1 MDIEVDSSGISGQLT
16 WFGDELFNGEPI
28 VDTTLVLQNV
38 HETSDDVVLETTNGS
53 FSTDETRIIQGT
65 GQATFTE
72 NGTFESEGLASVLD
86 FYGTFTRTIGDG
98 RTYVANGTWNGT
110 GEIKVSWIDLP
121 ETFDVVCNIDSEDS
135 NNVTIPTNETV
146 CLKDDTGELPVYLID
161 GEVSANGRFTSV
173 GDTILVQ
180 EHEGSSFEG
189 IGFFEGTGTFNGTG
203 RFVGS
208 GAFSGEMVSPGSF
221 YQTGIVPGEY
231 EVTVSLENGRDVLL
245 PQTVTVGIN
254 PEFGIVLSMPGS
266 LIAGNLTNATG
277 GILTNT
283 SFEIIDNLIEDSTP
297 VLITTNDT
305 GGYRYGPI
313 SSGEYEYRIDL
324 DEDGFYEVSG
334 FISVGDE
341 TEVFEPINI
350 IPDMYDVSISL
361 QAPVADNGSA
371 LVEIGNQ
378 NFTLTNPIGLTT
390 TYESDEGGMISMELN
405 VGDYVIEQT
414 GLEDYYL
421 YSSFSVE
428 DEDLSFDLEY
438 AIASTLSGQILAYT
452 VDYDENWTQSDIEAN
467 STAASMLDVTLTSGD
482 IQFDTITD
490 SEGNFSIIV
499 PGDLSYVMKAT
510 TTANTY
516 GVGLSVEPN
525 EISETD
531 LGSIYLSRLN
541 SVSGLLSVN
550 STNSSW
556 NAQNFNG
563 LTPTIVA
570 VDENGI
576 EWDAEVT
583 ATGIFNLNLASGIYD
598 FSATE
603 SEYNIETVEDWEIT
617 NFVQTNS
624 VPMLADLQPIS
635 VAIEVC
641 LVKEVSGDC
650 SEGIPKYAD
659 LTINSPFN
667 NNETYKLNESDF
679 DEFGTYN
686 LEIMPGKYT
695 VQTTYTDPSDENATD
710 FNMFFTSREIFI
722 SMFAEDND
730 AVIIELN
737 DERLFNGKITAGQDN
752 FSNTQFLLYNESN
765 NQWLSATTND
775 TGEFSQYIPS
785 GDWVVIISPQ
795 EIENTTYTLRYPL
808 AIDEDSSTRTNLDL
822 DLEEAVRVNAT
833 LVESLTDEFVVNARL
848 LAVSN
853 DGYGNVTLASS
864 DDSGN
869 VTDVIMP
876 GSWTLSL
883 QKETDD
889 KRWSI
894 QDDLYTFVATNQD
907 VELGNLTVDLEV
919 LIGGKIYWDFNEND
933 IADLS
938 ELVAGANITITS
950 SDDTL
955 TFDLTTDEFGVWSQM
970 VPVMDT
976 YNVTIEKSGY
986 SPGYYTTNETQGM
999 IVVADS
1005 VTEDL
1010 SIVADNVQVS
1020 GIVTSVMQD
1029 EEASLT
1035 GSTITL
1041 YPETGRDLNPVTL
1054 SGVYDNGELT
1064 WSTSVEPGNWVVV
1077 VESTVADEN
1086 TGGVS
1091 IGYLNAG
1098 IEDGGELEMVM
1109 SSGGYVQLDTVW
1121 QDIQLGEH
1129 HAGSDS
1135 TGSTMIDG
1143 LVEVT
1148 IDAGID
1154 VTWNYTLDSNGKLN
1168 LLLPVGDFQI
1178 SSEFTT
1184 IQHERML
1191 DMQYTGNSFGLIEQ
1205 GIIDEDMSFTRTL
1218 NSASTVTINDAS
1230 VVNAT
1235 FIETAM
1241 LTPIV
1246 NDEDYDVIEFDLDIV
1261 YEGTE
1266 NSDVLTIGGRPSNT
1280 IDSEDWTVEVFN
1292 GTEWTS
1298 ELEVTLGIGE
1308 SLSDDSVS
1316 NTSTVKMRIML
1327 PNVTSS
1333 LSLENGH
1340 LIKIEVS
1347 SETGISSSVDLRVKV
1362 PQYYGM
1368 EITNSITETGVSPG
1382 GTGSFS
1388 FTLTNTGN
1396 GDDSFSIELA
1406 DNLLAGW
1413 QITPTT
1419 STLTISKGDQRT
1431 QQFSIFAPESFTSG
1445 EVEATVTITSEDGA
1459 TSETITVAIQSA
1471 RISLDVDETMSQEL
1485 TKVYESQPGQIV
1497 VPITNSG
1504 YRTASTVL
1512 VTVNLTNDLGN
1523 EILENIGNQTISIP
1537 AGQTINATFVLDG
1550 SSKKFNRY
1558 AISVDILGED
1568 NDYVEDS
1575 VEPFDYQEETILDTA
1590 EPTSGWF
1597 MVVIIVLTALVA
1609 YGGLKVS
1616 RNKSSNRF

>member
-1 MDIEVDSSGISGQLT
+1 V
-16 WFGDELFNGEPI
+16 
-28 VDTTLVLQNV
+28 
-38 HETSDDVVLETTNGS
+38 
-53 FSTDETRIIQGT
+53 
-65 GQATFTE
+65 
-72 NGTFESEGLASVLD
+72 
-86 FYGTFTRTIGDG
+86 
-98 RTYVANGTWNGT
+98 
-110 GEIKVSWIDLP
+110 
-121 ETFDVVCNIDSEDS
+121 
-135 NNVTIPTNETV
+135 
-146 CLKDDTGELPVYLID
+146 
-161 GEVSANGRFTSV
+161 
-173 GDTILVQ
+173 
-180 EHEGSSFEG
+180 
-189 IGFFEGTGTFNGTG
+189 
-203 RFVGS
+203 
-208 GAFSGEMVSPGSF
+208 
-221 YQTGIVPGEY
+221 
-231 EVTVSLENGRDVLL
+231 
-245 PQTVTVGIN
+245 
-254 PEFGIVLSMPGS
+254 
-266 LIAGNLTNATG
+266 
-277 GILTNT
+277 
-283 SFEIIDNLIEDSTP
+283 
-297 VLITTNDT
+297 
-305 GGYRYGPI
+305 
-313 SSGEYEYRIDL
+313 
-324 DEDGFYEVSG
+324 
-334 FISVGDE
+334 
-341 TEVFEPINI
+341 
-350 IPDMYDVSISL
+350 
-361 QAPVADNGSA
+361 
-371 LVEIGNQ
+371 
-378 NFTLTNPIGLTT
+378 
-390 TYESDEGGMISMELN
+390 
-405 VGDYVIEQT
+405 
-414 GLEDYYL
+414 
-421 YSSFSVE
+421 
-428 DEDLSFDLEY
+428 
-438 AIASTLSGQILAYT
+438 
-452 VDYDENWTQSDIEAN
+452 
-467 STAASMLDVTLTSGD
+467 
-482 IQFDTITD
+482 
-490 SEGNFSIIV
+490 
-499 PGDLSYVMKAT
+499 
-510 TTANTY
+510 
-516 GVGLSVEPN
+516 
-525 EISETD
+525 
-531 LGSIYLSRLN
+531 
-541 SVSGLLSVN
+541 
-550 STNSSW
+550 
-556 NAQNFNG
+556 
-563 LTPTIVA
+563 
-570 VDENGI
+570 
-576 EWDAEVT
+576 
-583 ATGIFNLNLASGIYD
+583 
-598 FSATE
+598 
-603 SEYNIETVEDWEIT
+603 VEDWEIT
-617 NFVQTNS
+617 TFVETQTVS
-624 VPMLADLQPIS
+624 MMADLQPVS

-641 LVKEVSGDC
+641 LVKDVTGDC

-659 LTINSPFN
+659 ITITSQVDINASH
-667 NNETYKLNESDF
+667 KLGESDF

-686 LEIMPGKYT
+686 LEIMPGRYT
-695 VQTTYTDPSDENATD
+695 LQTTYTDSSDENATD
-710 FNMFFTSREIFI
+710 FNMFFTTQEIFV

-730 AVIIELN
+730 AIIIELN
-737 DERLFNGKITAGQDN
+737 DERLFNGKITVGQDN

-785 GDWVVIISPQ
+785 GDWIVIVSPQ

-808 AIDEDSSTRTNLDL
+808 AIDDDSSTRTNLVL
-822 DLEEAVRVNAT
+822 ALEEAVRVNAT

-883 QKETDD
+883 LKETDD

-894 QDDLYTFVATNQD
+894 EDELYTFVATNQD

-933 IADLS
+933 ITDVS

-955 TFDLTTDEFGVWSQM
+955 TFDLITDDFGVWSQM

-976 YNVTIEKSGY
+976 YNVTVEKSGY
-986 SPGYYTTNETQGM
+986 SSGYYTTNETQGM
-999 IVVADS
+999 IVDSDS
-1005 VTEDL
+1005 VKEDL

-1020 GIVTSVMQD
+1020 GIVTSIMQD

-1041 YPETGRDLNPVTL
+1041 YPETGRDLTPVTL
-1054 SGVYDNGELT
+1054 SGDYDNGELT

-1109 SSGGYVQLDTVW
+1109 SSGGYIQLNTVW
-1121 QDIQLGEH
+1121 QDIQLGDH

-1154 VTWNYTLDSNGKLN
+1154 VTWNYTLDSVGELN

-1178 SSEFTT
+1178 SSTFTT

-1191 DMQYTGNSFGLIEQ
+1191 DMKYTGNSFGIIEQ
-1205 GIIDEDMSFTRTL
+1205 GIIDVEMSYTRTL
-1218 NSASTVTINDAS
+1218 NSASTVAINGES
-1230 VVNAT
+1230 IVNAT
-1235 FIETAM
+1235 FTDTAI

-1246 NDEDYDVIEFDLDIV
+1246 NNEDYDVIEFDLDLV

-1266 NSDVLTIGGRPSNT
+1266 NSDVLTIGGRLSNT

-1298 ELEVTLGIGE
+1298 ESEVTLGIGE

-1316 NTSTVKMRIML
+1316 NSTTVKMRVIL

-1340 LIKIEVS
+1340 LINIEVS

-1368 EITNSITETGVSPG
+1368 EITSAITETGVSPG

-1396 GDDSFSIELA
+1396 GDDSFNIELA
-1406 DNLLAGW
+1406 DNLLEGW
-1413 QITPTT
+1413 QITPVT
-1419 STLTISKGDQRT
+1419 STLTISKDDQRT

-1445 EVEATVTITSEDGA
+1445 EVEATVTITSEDGI
-1459 TSETITVAIQSA
+1459 TSETITVSIQSA
-1471 RISLDVDETMSQEL
+1471 RISLDVDETLSQEL
-1485 TKVYESQPGQIV
+1485 TKVYESQQGQIV

-1523 EILENIGNQTISIP
+1523 EVLENIGNQTISVP
-1537 AGQTINATFVLDG
+1537 AGQTINATFVLG
-1550 SSKKFNRY
+1550 ESSKKFNRY

-1568 NDYVEDS
+1568 NEYVEDS
-1575 VEPFDYQEETILDTA
+1575 IEPFDYQEETILDTA

-1597 MVVIIVLTALVA
+1597 MVVIVVLTALVA

>member
-1 MDIEVDSSGISGQLT
+1 M
-16 WFGDELFNGEPI
+16 
-28 VDTTLVLQNV
+28 
-38 HETSDDVVLETTNGS
+38 
-53 FSTDETRIIQGT
+53 
-65 GQATFTE
+65 
-72 NGTFESEGLASVLD
+72 
-86 FYGTFTRTIGDG
+86 
-98 RTYVANGTWNGT
+98 
-110 GEIKVSWIDLP
+110 
-121 ETFDVVCNIDSEDS
+121 
-135 NNVTIPTNETV
+135 
-146 CLKDDTGELPVYLID
+146 
-161 GEVSANGRFTSV
+161 
-173 GDTILVQ
+173 
-180 EHEGSSFEG
+180 
-189 IGFFEGTGTFNGTG
+189 
-203 RFVGS
+203 
-208 GAFSGEMVSPGSF
+208 M
-221 YQTGIVPGEY
+221 
-231 EVTVSLENGRDVLL
+231 
-245 PQTVTVGIN
+245 
-254 PEFGIVLSMPGS
+254 
-266 LIAGNLTNATG
+266 
-277 GILTNT
+277 
-283 SFEIIDNLIEDSTP
+283 
-297 VLITTNDT
+297 
-305 GGYRYGPI
+305 
-313 SSGEYEYRIDL
+313 
-324 DEDGFYEVSG
+324 
-334 FISVGDE
+334 
-341 TEVFEPINI
+341 
-350 IPDMYDVSISL
+350 
-361 QAPVADNGSA
+361 
-371 LVEIGNQ
+371 
-378 NFTLTNPIGLTT
+378 
-390 TYESDEGGMISMELN
+390 
-405 VGDYVIEQT
+405 
-414 GLEDYYL
+414 
-421 YSSFSVE
+421 
-428 DEDLSFDLEY
+428 
-438 AIASTLSGQILAYT
+438 
-452 VDYDENWTQSDIEAN
+452 
-467 STAASMLDVTLTSGD
+467 
-482 IQFDTITD
+482 
-490 SEGNFSIIV
+490 
-499 PGDLSYVMKAT
+499 
-510 TTANTY
+510 
-516 GVGLSVEPN
+516 
-525 EISETD
+525 
-531 LGSIYLSRLN
+531 
-541 SVSGLLSVN
+541 
-550 STNSSW
+550 
-556 NAQNFNG
+556 
-563 LTPTIVA
+563 
-570 VDENGI
+570 
-576 EWDAEVT
+576 
-583 ATGIFNLNLASGIYD
+583 
-598 FSATE
+598 
-603 SEYNIETVEDWEIT
+603 
-617 NFVQTNS
+617 
-624 VPMLADLQPIS
+624 ADLQPINID
-635 VAIEVC
+635 IEVC
-641 LVKEVSGDC
+641 LVREISGDC
-650 SEGIPKYAD
+650 SDGIPKYAD
-659 LTINSPFN
+659 ITLLSPFDDN
-667 NNETYKLNESDF
+667 ASYTINESDF
-679 DEFGTYN
+679 DEFGIHN

-695 VQTTYTDPSDENATD
+695 LQTTYTDSSDENATD
-710 FNMFFTSREIFI
+710 FNMFFTTQEIFI

-730 AVIIELN
+730 ALIVDLN

-775 TGEFSQYIPS
+775 TGVFSQYIPS
-785 GDWVVIISPQ
+785 GDWVVIVSPQ

-808 AIDEDSSTRTNLDL
+808 AIDDDSSTRTNLDL

-883 QKETDD
+883 LKETDD

-894 QDDLYTFVATNQD
+894 EDDLYTFVATNED

-938 ELVAGANITITS
+938 ELVADANITITS

-955 TFDLTTDEFGVWSQM
+955 IFDLTTDEFGVWSQM

-976 YNVTIEKSGY
+976 YNVTVEKSGY
-986 SPGYYTTNETQGM
+986 SSGYYTTTETQGI
-999 IVVADS
+999 IVDADS

-1020 GIVTSVMQD
+1020 GIVTSIMQD

-1109 SSGGYVQLDTVW
+1109 SSGGYIQLDTVW
-1121 QDIQLGEH
+1121 QDIQLGDH

-1154 VTWNYTLDSNGKLN
+1154 VTWNYTLDSNGELN

-1205 GIIDEDMSFTRTL
+1205 GIIDVEMSYTRTL

-1241 LTPIV
+1241 LTPVV
-1246 NDEDYDVIEFDLDIV
+1246 NNEDYDVIEFDLDIV

-1316 NTSTVKMRIML
+1316 NTSTVRMRIML

-1340 LIKIEVS
+1340 LINIEVS
-1347 SETGISSSVDLRVKV
+1347 SETGVSSSVDLRVKV

-1368 EITNSITETGVSPG
+1368 DITNAVTETGVSPG

-1396 GDDSFSIELA
+1396 GDDSFNIELA
-1406 DNLLAGW
+1406 DNLLEGW

-1419 STLTISKGDQRT
+1419 STLTISKDDQRT

-1523 EILENIGNQTISIP
+1523 EVLENIGNQTISIP
-1537 AGQTINATFVLDG
+1537 AGQTINATFVLDE

>member
-1 MDIEVDSSGISGQLT
+1 M
-16 WFGDELFNGEPI
+16 
-28 VDTTLVLQNV
+28 
-38 HETSDDVVLETTNGS
+38 
-53 FSTDETRIIQGT
+53 
-65 GQATFTE
+65 
-72 NGTFESEGLASVLD
+72 
-86 FYGTFTRTIGDG
+86 
-98 RTYVANGTWNGT
+98 
-110 GEIKVSWIDLP
+110 
-121 ETFDVVCNIDSEDS
+121 
-135 NNVTIPTNETV
+135 
-146 CLKDDTGELPVYLID
+146 
-161 GEVSANGRFTSV
+161 
-173 GDTILVQ
+173 
-180 EHEGSSFEG
+180 
-189 IGFFEGTGTFNGTG
+189 
-203 RFVGS
+203 
-208 GAFSGEMVSPGSF
+208 M
-221 YQTGIVPGEY
+221 
-231 EVTVSLENGRDVLL
+231 
-245 PQTVTVGIN
+245 
-254 PEFGIVLSMPGS
+254 
-266 LIAGNLTNATG
+266 
-277 GILTNT
+277 
-283 SFEIIDNLIEDSTP
+283 
-297 VLITTNDT
+297 
-305 GGYRYGPI
+305 
-313 SSGEYEYRIDL
+313 
-324 DEDGFYEVSG
+324 
-334 FISVGDE
+334 
-341 TEVFEPINI
+341 
-350 IPDMYDVSISL
+350 
-361 QAPVADNGSA
+361 
-371 LVEIGNQ
+371 
-378 NFTLTNPIGLTT
+378 
-390 TYESDEGGMISMELN
+390 
-405 VGDYVIEQT
+405 
-414 GLEDYYL
+414 
-421 YSSFSVE
+421 
-428 DEDLSFDLEY
+428 
-438 AIASTLSGQILAYT
+438 
-452 VDYDENWTQSDIEAN
+452 
-467 STAASMLDVTLTSGD
+467 
-482 IQFDTITD
+482 
-490 SEGNFSIIV
+490 
-499 PGDLSYVMKAT
+499 
-510 TTANTY
+510 
-516 GVGLSVEPN
+516 
-525 EISETD
+525 
-531 LGSIYLSRLN
+531 
-541 SVSGLLSVN
+541 
-550 STNSSW
+550 
-556 NAQNFNG
+556 
-563 LTPTIVA
+563 
-570 VDENGI
+570 
-576 EWDAEVT
+576 
-583 ATGIFNLNLASGIYD
+583 
-598 FSATE
+598 
-603 SEYNIETVEDWEIT
+603 
-617 NFVQTNS
+617 
-624 VPMLADLQPIS
+624 ADLQPVS

-641 LVKEVSGDC
+641 LVKDVTGDC

-659 LTINSPFN
+659 ITITSQVDINASH
-667 NNETYKLNESDF
+667 KLGESDF

-686 LEIMPGKYT
+686 LEIMPGRYT
-695 VQTTYTDPSDENATD
+695 LQTTYTDSSDENATD
-710 FNMFFTSREIFI
+710 FNMFFTTQEIFV

-730 AVIIELN
+730 AILIELN
-737 DERLFNGKITAGQDN
+737 DERLFNGKITVGQDN

-785 GDWVVIISPQ
+785 GDWIVIVSPQ

-808 AIDEDSSTRTNLDL
+808 AIDDDSSTRTNLVL
-822 DLEEAVRVNAT
+822 ALEEAVRVNAT

-883 QKETDD
+883 LKETDD

-894 QDDLYTFVATNQD
+894 EDELYTFVATNQD

-933 IADLS
+933 ITDVS

-955 TFDLTTDEFGVWSQM
+955 TFDLITDDFGVWSQM

-976 YNVTIEKSGY
+976 YNVTVEKSGY
-986 SPGYYTTNETQGM
+986 SSGYYTTNETQGM
-999 IVVADS
+999 IVDSDS
-1005 VTEDL
+1005 VKEDL

-1020 GIVTSVMQD
+1020 GIVTSIMQD

-1041 YPETGRDLNPVTL
+1041 YPETGRDLTPVTL
-1054 SGVYDNGELT
+1054 SGDYDNGELT

-1109 SSGGYVQLDTVW
+1109 SSGGYIQLNTVW
-1121 QDIQLGEH
+1121 QDIQLGDH

-1154 VTWNYTLDSNGKLN
+1154 VTWNYTLDSVGELN

-1178 SSEFTT
+1178 SSTFTT

-1191 DMQYTGNSFGLIEQ
+1191 DMKYTGNSFGIIEQ
-1205 GIIDEDMSFTRTL
+1205 GIIDVEMSYTRTL
-1218 NSASTVTINDAS
+1218 NSASTVAINGES
-1230 VVNAT
+1230 IVNAT
-1235 FIETAM
+1235 FTDTAI

-1246 NDEDYDVIEFDLDIV
+1246 NNEDYDVIEFDLDLV

-1266 NSDVLTIGGRPSNT
+1266 NSDVLTIGGRLSNT

-1298 ELEVTLGIGE
+1298 ESEVTLGIGE

-1316 NTSTVKMRIML
+1316 NSTTVKMRVIL

-1340 LIKIEVS
+1340 LINIEVS

-1368 EITNSITETGVSPG
+1368 EITSAITETGVSPG

-1396 GDDSFSIELA
+1396 GDDSFNIELA
-1406 DNLLAGW
+1406 DNLLEGW
-1413 QITPTT
+1413 QITPVT
-1419 STLTISKGDQRT
+1419 STLTISKDDQRT

-1445 EVEATVTITSEDGA
+1445 EVEATVTITSEDGI
-1459 TSETITVAIQSA
+1459 TSETITVSIQSA
-1471 RISLDVDETMSQEL
+1471 RISLDVDETLSQEL
-1485 TKVYESQPGQIV
+1485 TKVYESQQGQIV

-1523 EILENIGNQTISIP
+1523 EVLENIGNQTISVP
-1537 AGQTINATFVLDG
+1537 AGQTINATFVLG
-1550 SSKKFNRY
+1550 ESSKKFNRY

-1568 NDYVEDS
+1568 NEYVEDS
-1575 VEPFDYQEETILDTA
+1575 IEPFDYQEETILDTA

-1597 MVVIIVLTALVA
+1597 MVVIVVLTALVA